1 MQTWIFFIK
10 IIGAICVMT
19 GCGGAGLA
27 MGVSWKRRYVQLGQ
41 MQRSL
46 RMLHGEIRY
55 TGAELPEAIDQIAL
69 RQEKP
74 FSDFYH
80 GLSEQMRRMDG
91 QSLKTLWK
99 TEIEKC
105 LNNTYLTKEDKQ
117 IFLESG
123 SQLGYLDRQMQLSSL
138 EACMAQIED
147 NQNMIRKNMKEKQKL
162 SVALGLLSGFF
173 IIILLI

>member
-1 MQTWIFFIK
+1 M
-10 IIGAICVMT
+10 
-19 GCGGAGLA
+19 
-27 MGVSWKRRYVQLGQ
+27 
-41 MQRSL
+41 
-46 RMLHGEIRY
+46 
-55 TGAELPEAIDQIAL
+55 
-69 RQEKP
+69 
-74 FSDFYH
+74 
-80 GLSEQMRRMDG
+80 
-91 QSLKTLWK
+91 KTIWQ

-105 LNNTYLTKEDKQ
+105 LNNTYLTKEDKR

-138 EACMAQIED
+138 DACMAHIED

>member
-1 MQTWIFFIK
+1 M
-10 IIGAICVMT
+10 
-19 GCGGAGLA
+19 
-27 MGVSWKRRYVQLGQ
+27 
-41 MQRSL
+41 
-46 RMLHGEIRY
+46 
-55 TGAELPEAIDQIAL
+55 
-69 RQEKP
+69 
-74 FSDFYH
+74 
-80 GLSEQMRRMDG
+80 
-91 QSLKTLWK
+91 LKTLWQ
-99 TEIEKC
+99 TETEKC

>member
-1 MQTWIFFIK
+1 
-10 IIGAICVMT
+10 
-19 GCGGAGLA
+19 
-27 MGVSWKRRYVQLGQ
+27 
-41 MQRSL
+41 
-46 RMLHGEIRY
+46 
-55 TGAELPEAIDQIAL
+55 
-69 RQEKP
+69 
-74 FSDFYH
+74 
-80 GLSEQMRRMDG
+80 MDG
-91 QSLKTLWK
+91 QSLKTLWQ

-138 EACMAQIED
+138 EACMA
-147 NQNMIRKNMKEKQKL
+147 RKNMKEKQKL

>member
-1 MQTWIFFIK
+1 
-10 IIGAICVMT
+10 
-19 GCGGAGLA
+19 

-91 QSLKTLWK
+91 QSLKTLWQ

-105 LNNTYLTKEDKQ
+105 LNNTYLTKEDKH

>member
-1 MQTWIFFIK
+1 
-10 IIGAICVMT
+10 
-19 GCGGAGLA
+19 
-27 MGVSWKRRYVQLGQ
+27 
-41 MQRSL
+41 
-46 RMLHGEIRY
+46 
-55 TGAELPEAIDQIAL
+55 
-69 RQEKP
+69 
-74 FSDFYH
+74 
-80 GLSEQMRRMDG
+80 MDG
-91 QSLKTLWK
+91 QSLKTLWQ

-138 EACMAQIED
+138 EACMAHIED

-162 SVALGLLSGFF
+162 SIALGLLSGFF

>member
-1 MQTWIFFIK
+1 
-10 IIGAICVMT
+10 
-19 GCGGAGLA
+19 

-91 QSLKTLWK
+91 QSLKTLWQ

-123 SQLGYLDRQMQLSSL
+123 SQLGYEGKTETQCCTWTFVRFFYY
-138 EACMAQIED
+138 
-147 NQNMIRKNMKEKQKL
+147 NPVNMIFPGGP
-162 SVALGLLSGFF
+162 V
-173 IIILLI
+173 